1 MTGWTRRTGYGVP
14 LLSVLVLVGTL
25 VRPTSVDAANWSI
38 DSNGTTQDLS
48 GVACASA
55 TFCKAV
61 GDGGTIVS
69 WNGSSWSADT
79 GVLSTFLNGVTC
91 ATTSFCE
98 AVGDS
103 GTILSWD
110 GSGWS
115 SDISGIAQ
123 DFYGVSCVGG
133 TFCKVVG
140 QGGAILSLTTSVGE
154 PAPCSPGSPTFPGC
168 RRRHHRHR
176 HTGDAALHDDQ

>member
-1 MTGWTRRTGYGVP
+1 MALFDP
-14 LLSVLVLVGTL
+14 
-25 VRPTSVDAANWSI
+25 
-38 DSNGTTQDLS
+38 S
-48 GVACASA
+48 GVACLS
-55 TFCKAV
+55 TSFCKLADV
-61 GDGGTIVS
+61 VQLYT

-79 GVLSTFLNGVTC
+79 GRLSTFLNGVTC

-140 QGGAILSLTTSVGE
+140 QGGAILSLTTGVGE

-176 HTGDAALHDDQ
+176 DIGDAALHDDQ